1 MNTVTMVVGI
11 GLLFYILTCWAVI
24 DIAYKDFSSLPVK
37 AAWGFTTLIPFIGV
51 VIYLIFGYRKGS
63 RRERSKESENNV

>member
-11 GLLFYILTCWAVI
+11 GLLFYVLTCWAVI

-37 AAWGFTTLIPFIGV
+37 AAWGFTALIPFIGV
-51 VIYLIFGYRKGS
+51 VIYLIFGYRKGT
-63 RRERSKESENNV
+63 RREKIKESENNI